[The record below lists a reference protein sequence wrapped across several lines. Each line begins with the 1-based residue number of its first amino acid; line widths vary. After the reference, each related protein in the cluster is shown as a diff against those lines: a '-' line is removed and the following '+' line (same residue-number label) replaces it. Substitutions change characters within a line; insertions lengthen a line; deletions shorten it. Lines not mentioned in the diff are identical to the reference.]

1 MFNHI
6 GVGGLIC
13 ALLVACARPSE
24 VAFDEPVGDVVRA
37 CEPRRRRRSSSAATS
52 WSATARATSRRTV
65 TTATSRRRSAPS
77 WAATPQ
83 AVSRSPERPP
93 RLLFYF
99 NGGLNSQA
107 LVEQQARRQ
116 VPCMIAD
123 GYYPVF
129 FVWDTDGLASYWE
142 QVSSVWDGQ
151 VDRSFATRART
162 PLMVLGNVVSGLGQA
177 PADYFI
183 HGRRFFRALRREPR
197 LLADR
202 ARGPRRPDGPRGL
215 CRRAARHLRR

>member
-1 MFNHI
+1 M
-6 GVGGLIC
+6 GGY
-13 ALLVACARPSE
+13 AEAAR
-24 VAFDEPVGDVVRA
+24 
-37 CEPRRRRRSSSAATS
+37 
-52 WSATARATSRRTV
+52 
-65 TTATSRRRSAPS
+65 
-77 WAATPQ
+77 Q
-83 AVSRSPERPP
+83 SPARPP

-129 FVWDTDGLASYWE
+129 FVWDTDGLGSYWE
-142 QVSSVWDGQ
+142 QVSAVWDGQ

-162 PLMVLGNVVSGLGQA
+162 PLMVVGNVISGLGQA

-197 LLADR
+197 CSLVVREDPDDPQALDERSRRDQQAGQPR
-202 ARGPRRPDGPRGL
+202 KRQSVQRSNLRGFQVLPENIGGAPAGGNAGRVTGR
-215 CRRAARHLRR
+215 